1 MVKNLMGVGIFQDLS
16 KLLLDQNPNKKH
28 IWRLPRL
35 WATVSGALVFV
46 LIRIYLSSLPTIF
59 ISIKQ

>member
-28 IWRLPRL
+28 IWRLPPL
-35 WATVSGALVFV
+35 WTSVSGALVFV
-46 LIRIYLSSLPTIF
+46 LIGIYLSSYLQYL
-59 ISIKQ
+59 SQ